1 MITTTNHHKNQ
12 TGFPSNLVPADII
25 AGLEAKNHALTA
37 KNDEYPDLVEKR
49 ARAERDYN
57 LALSEKLLKAA
68 LAGEKMAIIKDV
80 ANGDPVVTKL
90 KMDLEICK
98 GVERANQQSI
108 KILIGQIDTYRSL
121 LSWLKAE
128 MQSGG

>member
-1 MITTTNHHKNQ
+1 MT
-12 TGFPSNLVPADII
+12 PSDII
-25 AGLEAKNHALTA
+25 AGLESKNRALTA
-37 KNDEYPDLVEKR
+37 KNDEFSTLVENR

-57 LALSEKLLKAA
+57 MALSEKLLKAA
-68 LAGEKMAIIKDV
+68 LAGEKMSIIKDV
-80 ANGDPVVTKL
+80 VNGEPLVTKL
-90 KMDLEICK
+90 KMEFEIAK

-128 MQSGG
+128 MQAQ